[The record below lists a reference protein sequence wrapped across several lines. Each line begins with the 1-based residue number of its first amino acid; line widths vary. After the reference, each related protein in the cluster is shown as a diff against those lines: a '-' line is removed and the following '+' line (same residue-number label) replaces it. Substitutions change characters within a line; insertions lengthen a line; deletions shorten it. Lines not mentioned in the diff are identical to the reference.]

1 MMSGFRFEILAR
13 DGAARR
19 GVLHTDHG
27 AVETPVFMPVGTQA
41 TVKGLTVGQVEST
54 GARMILGNTYH
65 LYLRPG
71 HERVLELGGLHRFMG
86 WPHAMLTDS
95 GGFQVFSLS
104 DLNRIDDDGVEFRS
118 HLDGSR
124 HRFTPERSMEVQAAL
139 GADVVMAFDHC
150 PSLPATTDEIRAAV
164 DRTTAWARRCRDAF
178 GDRRHHEQG
187 HEQVLFGIVQGG
199 TDEELRARSAEELV
213 ALDLPGYA
221 IGGLSVGESKE
232 DLHRFTRST
241 APLLPEAK
249 PRYLMGVGF
258 PEDILNA
265 VGAGVDMFDC
275 VLPTRMARN
284 GTLFTDLGR
293 LPLRNA
299 RFGDDPR
306 PVEED
311 CGCLACAQHS
321 RAYLR
326 HLIVSGE
333 ILGLV
338 LCTLH
343 NLQFYQRLMRRVRAA
358 IEAGRLE
365 SFAREF
371 LGPYLSDGGKVP

>member
-1 MMSGFRFEILAR
+1 MSGIRFEMRHR
-13 DGAARR
+13 DGSARS

-27 AVETPVFMPVGTQA
+27 TIETPVFMPVGTQG
-41 TVKGLTVGQVEST
+41 TVKGLSADQILST
-54 GARMILGNTYH
+54 QARMILGNTYH

-71 HERVLELGGLHRFMG
+71 HERVLRFGGLHRFMG
-86 WPHAMLTDS
+86 WSGALLTDS

-104 DLNRIDDDGVEFRS
+104 DLNRVDDDGVEFRS

-139 GADVVMAFDHC
+139 GADVVMAFDQC
-150 PSLPATTDEIRAAV
+150 PALPASPRELREAV
-164 DRTTAWARRCRDAF
+164 DRTTAWARRCRDHF
-178 GDRRHHEQG
+178 GERRTHPAG

-199 TDEELRARSAEELV
+199 TDEEERARSAGELCE
-213 ALDLPGYA
+213 LGLPGYA

-232 DLHRFTRST
+232 ELHHFTRFT
-241 APLLPEAK
+241 APLLPAEK

-265 VGAGVDMFDC
+265 VQAGVDMFDC

-284 GTLFTDLGR
+284 GTLFTDQGR

-299 RFGDDPR
+299 RFADDDR
-306 PVEED
+306 PVEEHCD
-311 CGCLACAQHS
+311 CQACSAHS
-321 RAYLR
+321 RAYLK
-326 HLIVSGE
+326 HLIGAGE

-343 NLQFYQRLMRRVRAA
+343 NVRFYQRLMERIRLA
-358 IEAGRLE
+358 IAEGALE
-365 SFAREF
+365 GFARDF
-371 LGPYLSDGGKVP
+371 LDRYLSDHGKVP